1 MLSTETLEPTSTN
14 RFTIGDIT
22 CDISQG
28 VIEIGDKLI
37 QLEPRLCGVLALL
50 VQRGRTIITRDEFLD
65 TVWDSDGSD
74 EALTQAISRLRKI
87 LGDSNLIETL
97 PRIGYRLTVAPQA
110 ATASGQMRSRPN
122 KTGRF
127 NWSNLRTIYI
137 GILLVIVGAAAFL
150 LGTYS
155 NVGDQQ
161 QLEMEIENAPD
172 LEFHKIPEKSP

>member
-110 ATASGQMRSRPN
+110 ATASGQIR
-122 KTGRF
+122 
-127 NWSNLRTIYI
+127 
-137 GILLVIVGAAAFL
+137 
-150 LGTYS
+150 
-155 NVGDQQ
+155 
-161 QLEMEIENAPD
+161 
-172 LEFHKIPEKSP
+172 